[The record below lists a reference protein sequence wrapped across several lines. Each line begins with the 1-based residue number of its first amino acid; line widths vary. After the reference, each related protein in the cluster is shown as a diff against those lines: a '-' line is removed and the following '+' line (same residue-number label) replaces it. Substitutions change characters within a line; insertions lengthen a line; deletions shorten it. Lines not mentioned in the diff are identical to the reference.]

1 MDTPI
6 ESTCMYAGLYG
17 TEIAYICKGKY
28 WRERGNEMLVK
39 KLVHMFFRSE
49 LHVTLM

>member
-1 MDTPI
+1 
-6 ESTCMYAGLYG
+6 MYAGIYG
-17 TEIAYICKGKY
+17 TEICKGKY

-39 KLVHMFFRSE
+39 KLVHMFFRSG